1 MNESCQILEV
11 APAFYN
17 EMKRASESPNLL
29 SIDLLPW
36 HKGLEVEVSGTFE
49 SPDLEDLIGEWYYDI
64 AGDLEPHTRL
74 SVIPSTDAG
83 LVFLTVLTINEEEG
97 SMFDEDDEDE
107 EPESESHTEKFQ
119 IVPSNNV

>member
-1 MNESCQILEV
+1 MSDSYKIIEV

-17 EMKRASESPNLL
+17 EMKRAAESPTLL

-74 SVIPSTDAG
+74 SVIPSNDDG
-83 LVFLTVLTINEEEG
+83 LVFLLVLTINEEEG
-97 SMFDEDDEDE
+97 SMFDEEHE
-107 EPESESHTEKFQ
+107 EEISEPETHTEKFQ
-119 IVPSNNV
+119 IVPSNEL